1 MKKFIPLLLTLTV
14 CLWAADFWQ
23 TKPYPEWTDK
33 DTQKMET
40 NSPWSKQVPVSLG
53 EGGGGSSKGGKGGNR
68 GGNTSELEGAG
79 NGISGGGNAGRSA
92 GIQDVG
98 GGAGGGGGAA
108 LTLTVSWRTA
118 LPVRQ
123 AVAKGKYGA
132 EVATSADAKKM
143 IGEEQRFYAILVS
156 GLPGRVLRGSDK
168 MKESLLKG
176 SSLLVKGKDPIE
188 PSDVQTG
195 GNEQRAMVLFLFPK
209 TAPLSLDDKDVEFS
223 TKFGPLMVKQKFHLK
238 DMVFNGKLE
247 L

>member
-1 MKKFIPLLLTLTV
+1 MKKIMPLLPTLAI

-23 TKPYPEWTDK
+23 TKPYTEWSDK
-33 DTQKMET
+33 DIQKIET

-53 EGGGGSSKGGKGGNR
+53 EGGGGSSKGGKGNR

-79 NGISGGGNAGRSA
+79 NGISGGGNAGRNA

-98 GGAGGGGGAA
+98 GGAGGGGAA

-118 LPVRQ
+118 LAVRQ

-143 IGEEQRFYAILVS
+143 IEEEQKFYAILVS
-156 GLPGRVLRGSDK
+156 GLPGRALRGSDK
-168 MKESLLKG
+168 MKDELKKNT
-176 SSLLVKGKDPIE
+176 SLLVKGKDPIQ
-188 PSDVQTG
+188 PADLQMG
-195 GNEQRAMVLFLFPK
+195 GNEQRAVVLFLFPK
-209 TAPLSLDDKDVEFS
+209 TAPLSLDDKEVEFS
-223 TKFGPLMVKQKFHLK
+223 TKLGPIMVKQKFHLK
-238 DMVFNGKLE
+238 DMVFSGKLD